1 MEVPSCRFRCKMTT
15 RSRMDLFQGPVC
27 CNISGLL
34 SSWAAPPRVQYV
46 SFRDNDCCHIS
57 GLLSSWAAL
66 PRVQYVSFRDNDC
79 CHICGLLSS
88 WCVWPY
94 TSPVLL
100 CPCRIV
106 CLFFHSV
113 IIAYGLLSSWAAL
126 PAVQYV
132 CYTQNAP
139 RWQQFHV
146 APAMPAL

>member
-46 SFRDNDCCHIS
+46 SFRDNDCCHI
-57 GLLSSWAAL
+57 
-66 PRVQYVSFRDNDC
+66 
-79 CHICGLLSS
+79 CGLLSS

-113 IIAYGLLSSWAAL
+113 IIAMVFFHPVLLCQLYNTSAIHRTRRYGSSFMWHQ
-126 PAVQYV
+126 PCQR
-132 CYTQNAP
+132 CKYTSSVDIEKGAIKS
-139 RWQQFHV
+139 
-146 APAMPAL
+146 